1 MPWFEEGDERLQ
13 AARFRDVTA
22 PKKADLSW
30 TRPATEPDSA
40 SLKPPRVPS
49 LEMEEQQA
57 EAPAE
62 LESVARPSI
71 LPPPSLPGMK
81 THDSG
86 QHQLELEPPP
96 RRRDTMVDDIVPRAE
111 EEAFVAIREAVARA
125 EATREQQFADAESR
139 LVDLALLVARRVIA
153 REVSLDPGVV
163 IGLVR
168 EGMAALGER
177 DRLVVRVGTFFR
189 DMRDELQEK
198 LGGAKL
204 RCEVVVD
211 PSLGRAGCV
220 VETDLGRVDESV
232 DTRLQNLID
241 ALSAG
246 SRRAGRD
253 SR

>member
-1 MPWFEEGDERLQ
+1 MPWFEDGDELLQ

-30 TRPATEPDSA
+30 ARTGADPDSG
-40 SLKPPRVPS
+40 SLKPPRVPAI
-49 LEMEEQQA
+49 EPPPEDT
-57 EAPAE
+57 PPE
-62 LESVARPSI
+62 LERLSRPSI
-71 LPPPSLPGMK
+71 VPPSVQGMK

-86 QHQLELEPPP
+86 QHQLELDTPP

-125 EATREQQFADAESR
+125 EAAREQQFAEAEGR
-139 LVDLALLVARRVIA
+139 LVDLAMLVARRVIA

-163 IGLVR
+163 VGLVR

-177 DRLVVRVGTFFR
+177 DRIIVRVGTFFR
-189 DMRDELQEK
+189 DMREELQDK

-211 PSLGRAGCV
+211 PSLGRSGCV

-232 DTRLQNLID
+232 DVRLQNLVD
-241 ALSAG
+241 ALTAG
-246 SRRAGRD
+246 SKRAGPR
-253 SR
+253 

>member
-1 MPWFEEGDERLQ
+1 MPWFEEGDELLQ
-13 AARFRDVTA
+13 AARFRDVSA

-30 TRPATEPDSA
+30 ARPATEPDPG

-49 LEMEEQQA
+49 MDVGAAEA

-62 LESVARPSI
+62 LESAARPSI
-71 LPPPSLPGMK
+71 PPPPSVAGMK

-125 EATREQQFADAESR
+125 EETREQQFADAESR
-139 LVDLALLVARRVIA
+139 LVELALLVARRVIA
-153 REVSLDPGVV
+153 REVSLDPSVV
-163 IGLVR
+163 VGLVR

-204 RCEVVVD
+204 RCEVIVD

-232 DTRLQNLID
+232 DTRLQNLIA

-246 SRRAGRD
+246 SKRAGRE

>member
-1 MPWFEEGDERLQ
+1 MPWFEDGDELLQ

-30 TRPATEPDSA
+30 ARPAAEPDSG

-49 LEMEEQQA
+49 IEPPPEDT
-57 EAPAE
+57 PPE
-62 LESVARPSI
+62 LERFSRPSI
-71 LPPPSLPGMK
+71 APPSVQGMK

-86 QHQLELEPPP
+86 QHQLDLDPPP
-96 RRRDTMVDDIVPRAE
+96 RRRDTMVDEIVPRAE

-125 EATREQQFADAESR
+125 EAAREQQFAEAEGR
-139 LVDLALLVARRVIA
+139 LVALAMLVARRVIA

-163 IGLVR
+163 VGLVR

-189 DMRDELQEK
+189 DMREELQEK

-211 PSLGRAGCV
+211 PSLGRSGCV

-232 DTRLQNLID
+232 DVRLQNLVD
-241 ALSAG
+241 ALTAG
-246 SRRAGRD
+246 SKRAGLK
-253 SR
+253 